1 MKLTLRGRRR
11 ATAAMSLIGVL
22 ALVGTT
28 FTGTAAATG
37 DRDGDADRHRA
48 TAYTEDDDR
57 NDGGTRNNVADDGDN
72 RHPSGRDRSVEHGRS
87 GNQGRAESDPDDDGR
102 GPDRSN
108 GGPDKPDGTGGI
120 DKADQDGNNGCGNDD
135 DFEDDN
141 EGWCGRKHH
150 HQGRH
155 HHHDEDD
162 HDDQPAK
169 PAVARSLTVE
179 AECFKVSVAS
189 SHDIDWVKVLFQ
201 DGSWEKFRD
210 VTGTAW
216 SKTFTKAVAKGWAS
230 AAGMEDKDHV
240 SSDCVAATST
250 SCPAGVVDMNGAEA
264 GGCVAPATAEG
275 PCPVGMVDVDGA
287 HVSGGCVAPGTGTV
301 PCPVGMV
308 DVNGAGESGGCLT
321 PEALGVAST
330 AVPADVLSN
339 SLTAPAPATARP
351 VPAGV
356 LSNSLTAPAS
366 AELATSAS
374 PVRPAVAAVD
384 AGSTAGAGALAFTG
398 RTMATMLL
406 IALMLLAV
414 SWAVLSVSRG
424 RPI

>member
-1 MKLTLRGRRR
+1 
-11 ATAAMSLIGVL
+11 
-22 ALVGTT
+22 
-28 FTGTAAATG
+28 
-37 DRDGDADRHRA
+37 
-48 TAYTEDDDR
+48 
-57 NDGGTRNNVADDGDN
+57 
-72 RHPSGRDRSVEHGRS
+72 
-87 GNQGRAESDPDDDGR
+87 
-102 GPDRSN
+102 
-108 GGPDKPDGTGGI
+108 
-120 DKADQDGNNGCGNDD
+120 
-135 DFEDDN
+135 
-141 EGWCGRKHH
+141 
-150 HQGRH
+150 
-155 HHHDEDD
+155 
-162 HDDQPAK
+162 
-169 PAVARSLTVE
+169 
-179 AECFKVSVAS
+179 
-189 SHDIDWVKVLFQ
+189 
-201 DGSWEKFRD
+201 
-210 VTGTAW
+210 
-216 SKTFTKAVAKGWAS
+216 
-230 AAGMEDKDHV
+230 MEDKDHV

-398 RTMATMLL
+398 RNMATMLL